1 MEILVL
7 LLALAAVAAV
17 FFGIVYLVRRIG
29 ARYPAR
35 ERDGDTMLRD
45 GVILAVLIPVI
56 GLLWSARLFAKDR
69 YGHGLAVLTVS
80 GTMIVAYLLYA
91 VAQR

>member
-1 MEILVL
+1 METLVL

-17 FFGIVYLVRRIG
+17 FFGIVYLVRRISS
-29 ARYPAR
+29 RYPAT

-45 GVILAVLIPVI
+45 GIILAVLIPVV

-69 YGHGLAVLTVS
+69 HGHGLAVLVVS
-80 GTMIVAYLLYA
+80 GTMILAYFMYA
-91 VAQR
+91 AANH

>member
-1 MEILVL
+1 METLVL

-17 FFGIVYLVRRIG
+17 FFGIVYAIRRIG

-45 GVILAVLIPVI
+45 GIVLAVLIPVI

-69 YGHGLAVLTVS
+69 YGHGLAVLVVS
-80 GTMIVAYLLYA
+80 GTMILAYLMYSL
-91 VAQR
+91 AQA